1 MLNRLNTSRFFRVGL
16 LTLLTTLAGCATD
29 GTYESR
35 PVPGSRPV
43 PPRPAHPTAPVPVPA
58 PVPEAPRPQAPV
70 YVPPVAPVPAP
81 VPPPSTPSAPVLGE
95 RAGRELIERLLPAYV
110 SHRSAW
116 VTDIHA
122 AFVTLPIRLL
132 PENVCATIAIIEQ
145 ESTFQSNPQVAGL
158 SKIVW
163 REIQT
168 RRERYGI
175 PKLALDLALEK
186 SSPDGRSYKARIDA
200 LRTENEVNI
209 LYQDMI
215 SELPLGKVLLS
226 DYNPVRTGGPMQ
238 VSVAFAEEHVRLK
251 PYPYPRQGSLRD
263 EVFTRR
269 GGVYFGIANLLDYR
283 NSYSKM
289 LYRFADFNAG
299 RYSSR
304 NAAFQQAVSR
314 LSGRQL
320 ALDGDLLR
328 YVDGAVAPQ
337 GSETLRALLSLR
349 PRLDLDEPA
358 ILRDLKLEKTL
369 SFEQS
374 TLYQRLYA
382 LADAQ
387 GEQQPR
393 ELIPRIELKS
403 PKITRKLTTEWFARR
418 VEERY
423 RNCLAKTRP

>member
-1 MLNRLNTSRFFRVGL
+1 MKLQPPENKRPWRWATLI
-16 LTLLTTLAGCATD
+16 TLLAALAGCATD
-29 GTYESR
+29 GAYESR
-35 PVPGSRPV
+35 PVPGQHPL
-43 PPRPAHPTAPVPVPA
+43 PPRPAQLPPTTPVPPPETPR
-58 PVPEAPRPQAPV
+58 PVPQVPV
-70 YVPPVAPVPAP
+70 YVPPV
-81 VPPPSTPSAPVLGE
+81 VPPAAASIPPPTPAAPVLGE

-110 SHRSAW
+110 SNRNAW
-116 VTDIHA
+116 VTDIHS

-132 PENVCATIAIIEQ
+132 PENICATLAVIEQ
-145 ESTFQSNPQVAGL
+145 ESTFQSNPPVAGL

-163 REIQT
+163 REIDS

-209 LYQDMI
+209 LYNDMI
-215 SELPLGKVLLS
+215 SELPLGKMLLS

-289 LYRFADFNAG
+289 LYRFADYNAG

-314 LSGRQL
+314 LSGRSL
-320 ALDGDLLR
+320 TLDGDLLR
-328 YVDGAVAPQ
+328 YAGGSVAPES
-337 GSETLRALLSLR
+337 SETQRALLSLR
-349 PRLDLDEPA
+349 ARLGLDDAA
-358 ILRDLKLEKTL
+358 ILHDLKLEKTL
-369 SFEQS
+369 AFEQS
-374 TLYQRLYA
+374 TLYQRVYS

-387 GEQQPR
+387 GEQPR
-393 ELIPRIELKS
+393 ELLPHIALKS
-403 PKITRKLTTEWFARR
+403 PKIVRKLTTEWFAKR
-418 VEERY
+418 VEDRF
-423 RNCLAKTRP
+423 RNCLAKAR

>member
-1 MLNRLNTSRFFRVGL
+1 MPPPKKNRPWHWATLT
-16 LTLLTTLAGCATD
+16 TLLATLAGCATD
-29 GTYESR
+29 GAYESR
-35 PVPGSRPV
+35 PVPGQHPL
-43 PPRPAHPTAPVPVPA
+43 PPRPAQLPPATPA
-58 PVPEAPRPQAPV
+58 PVPETPRPIPQAPV
-70 YVPPVAPVPAP
+70 YVPPIAPPPAVS
-81 VPPPSTPSAPVLGE
+81 VPPTAPAAPVLGE

-110 SHRSAW
+110 SSRNA
-116 VTDIHA
+116 
-122 AFVTLPIRLL
+122 LPIRLL

-145 ESTFQSNPQVAGL
+145 ESTFQSDPPVAGL

-163 REIQT
+163 REIDS

-186 SSPDGRSYKARIDA
+186 LSPDGRSYKARINA

-209 LYQDMI
+209 LYNDMI
-215 SELPLGKVLLS
+215 SELPLGKTLLS

-304 NAAFQQAVSR
+304 NAAFQQVVSG
-314 LSGRQL
+314 LSGRSL
-320 ALDGDLLR
+320 TLDGDLLR
-328 YVDGAVAPQ
+328 YAGGAVAP
-337 GSETLRALLSLR
+337 SETQRALLSLR
-349 PRLDLDEPA
+349 ARLAMDDAA
-358 ILRDLKLEKTL
+358 ILHDLKLEKSL
-369 SFEQS
+369 AFEQS
-374 TLYQRLYA
+374 ALYQRVYS

-387 GEQQPR
+387 GVQPR
-393 ELIPRIELKS
+393 VDLKS
-403 PKITRKLTTEWFARR
+403 PKIVRKLTTEWFAKR
-418 VEERY
+418 VEERF
-423 RNCLAKTRP
+423 RNCLAKVR

>member
-1 MLNRLNTSRFFRVGL
+1 MLMRSDTGRSIWVSLLAL
-16 LTLLTTLAGCATD
+16 LTMLTGCATD
-29 GTYESR
+29 GSYESR
-35 PVPGSRPV
+35 PVPGQRSTPI
-43 PPRPAHPTAPVPVPA
+43 PRPAPPPA
-58 PVPEAPRPQAPV
+58 PLPKPETPRPQPPV
-70 YVPPVAPVPAP
+70 YVPPVTPLPAP
-81 VPPPSTPSAPVLGE
+81 VPSPAIPSAPVLGE
-95 RAGRELIERLLPAYV
+95 RAGRELIDRLLPAYV
-110 SHRSAW
+110 SNRGAW
-116 VTDIHA
+116 VADIHA

-145 ESTFQSNPQVAGL
+145 ESTFQSNPAVAGL

-163 REIQT
+163 REIET

-175 PKLALDLALEK
+175 PKLALDVALEK

-215 SELPLGKVLLS
+215 SELPLGKTLLS
-226 DYNPVRTGGPMQ
+226 GYNPVRTGGPMQ
-238 VSVAFAEEHVRLK
+238 VSITFAEEHSRLK

-283 NSYSKM
+283 SSYSKM

-314 LSGRQL
+314 LSGRPL
-320 ALDGDLLR
+320 TLDGDLLR
-328 YVDGAVAPQ
+328 YADGTVAPES
-337 GSETLRALLSLR
+337 SETLRAILVLR
-349 PRLDLDEPA
+349 PRLDLDESA

-387 GEQQPR
+387 GERQPR
-393 ELIPRIELKS
+393 ELIPRIDLKS
-403 PKITRKLTTEWFARR
+403 PKIVRRLTTEWFARR

-423 RNCLAKTRP
+423 RNCLAKIRE